1 MPSSLSLDLRSR
13 IASAVA
19 AGETVRA
26 VAARFGVSAAT
37 AVRLGQKARAGQ
49 DLAARPRG
57 GSPRRLVTGE
67 VADWIRARLAEKPDL
82 TVRALAAEL
91 CARGTAM
98 THDTVWRFMR
108 RQGLTFK
115 KNSGGERT
123 GPSQDGSV
131 QATMEGSSATECARA
146 PRVLG

>member
-19 AGETVRA
+19 AGETVRV
-26 VAARFGVSAAT
+26 VAARFSVSAAT

-57 GSPRRLVTGE
+57 GSPGRLVTGE
-67 VADWIRARLAEKPDL
+67 VADWIRARLVEKPDL

-91 CARGTAM
+91 SARGTAM

-108 RQGLTFK
+108 RDGLTFK

-123 GPSQDGSV
+123 GPAQGGPV
-131 QATMEGSSATECARA
+131 PGAMESPSA
-146 PRVLG
+146 